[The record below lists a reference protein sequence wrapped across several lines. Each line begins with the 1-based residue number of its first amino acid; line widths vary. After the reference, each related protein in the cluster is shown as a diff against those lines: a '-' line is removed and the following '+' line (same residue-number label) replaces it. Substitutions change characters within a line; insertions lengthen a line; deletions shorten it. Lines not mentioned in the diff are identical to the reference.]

1 MAHDLVIRNG
11 TVFDGTGTAGQ
22 RADVAVDG
30 DRVTAVGNLAGE
42 VGEKTIDA
50 AGLVVTPGFVDVH
63 THFDAQLFWDP
74 LATSSSWHGVTTVLM
89 GNCGIGFAPAGPG
102 ADAKLAEMME
112 SVEDI
117 PREAILGSLPW
128 TWTTFPEYLDAV
140 EQVRPALNVAGM
152 VGHCAIRYH
161 VMGERSLDEEPP
173 TPAELDQLAAI
184 AEESVAGGAIGFST
198 SRYLGHIIPDGRK
211 VPGTFARVDEYVAI
225 ADGMNRAG
233 GGLMQSVNDFYTKA
247 KHEVDLLQTM
257 AQHAGDVVFSTEL
270 GLTKLAADAYVDGA
284 SESSVEDFDRF
295 LRDTRARSGRI
306 TAAAMSR
313 PSGLLIGLH
322 QVLPVKGPKWGQLMQ
337 LPTLPERVAALKD
350 SATRAEL
357 VEEGQRLGLLNS
369 PHLIYPLG
377 NAELPDWGL
386 SGGRSV
392 ADIAAEAGVHPIEVI
407 IDALLESDGRAM
419 FNDWFF
425 NQDPS
430 RLGDLLALEDVC
442 VGLSD
447 TGAHAGL
454 FCDGDMSTFFLSH
467 WVRDRKIMPLEQ
479 AIRKLTSKPAA
490 VLGLID
496 RGVLRPGAHADI
508 NVFDPARVTG
518 LYPEYIQDFPNGTGR
533 LRTRAAGY
541 AATVV
546 NGQVVTEQGS
556 HTGAR
561 PGKVL
566 RKFSRG

>member
-1 MAHDLVIRNG
+1 MAHDLLIRNG
-11 TVFDGTGTAGQ
+11 TVFDGTGAAGA

-30 DRVTAVGNLAGE
+30 DRVTAVGDLADE
-42 VGEKTIDA
+42 VGENSIDA
-50 AGLVVTPGFVDVH
+50 TGLVVSPGFVDIH

-89 GNCGIGFAPAGPG
+89 GNCGIGFAPAGHG
-102 ADAKLAEMME
+102 AAAKLAQMME

-152 VGHCAIRYH
+152 VGHCAMRYH
-161 VMGERSLDEEPP
+161 VMGERSLSEEAPNP
-173 TPAELDQLAAI
+173 EEMAQIAAI

-198 SRYLGHIIPDGRK
+198 SRYLGHIIPDGRP
-211 VPGTFARVDEYVAI
+211 VPGTFAKVDEYVAI
-225 ADGMNRAG
+225 AEGMNRAG

-247 KHEVDLLQTM
+247 KHEVGLLQTM
-257 AQHAGDVVFSTEL
+257 AERAGDVLFSTEL

-284 SESSVEDFDRF
+284 SASPVEDFDRF
-295 LRDTRARSGRI
+295 LRDTRSRSGRI
-306 TAAAMSR
+306 TAGAMSR

-322 QVLPVKGPKWGQLMQ
+322 QVSPVKGPKWDQLMR
-337 LPTLPERVAALKD
+337 LPTLQQRVAGLGDA
-350 SATRAEL
+350 ATRAEL
-357 VEEGQRLGLLNS
+357 IEEGQRLGLRN
-369 PHLIYPLG
+369 PAHLIYPLG
-377 NAELPDWGL
+377 DAELPDWGL

-392 ADIAAEAGVHPIEVI
+392 ADLAAEAGVHPIEVI
-407 IDALLESDGRAM
+407 VDAVLQSDGRAM

-425 NQDPS
+425 NQDPA

-454 FCDGDMSTFFLSH
+454 FCDADMSTFFLSH
-467 WVRDRKIMPLEQ
+467 WVRDRQIMPFEQ
-479 AIRKLTSKPAA
+479 AVRKLTSKPAA

-496 RGVLRPGAHADI
+496 RGVLRPGAYADI

-518 LYPEYIQDFPNGTGR
+518 LYPEYVQDFPNGKGR
-533 LRTRAAGY
+533 LRTRAVGY
-541 AATVV
+541 TATIV
-546 NGQVVTEQGS
+546 NGQVVTEQGN

-561 PGKVL
+561 PGQVL
-566 RKFSRG
+566 RQFKRG

>member
-1 MAHDLVIRNG
+1 MAHDLLIRNG
-11 TVFDGTGTAGQ
+11 TVFDGTGAAGQ

-30 DRVTAVGNLAGE
+30 ERITALGDLADQVGK
-42 VGEKTIDA
+42 KTIDA

-74 LATSSSWHGVTTVLM
+74 MATSSSWHGVTTVLM

-102 ADAKLAEMME
+102 AAAKLAEMME

-128 TWTTFPEYLDAV
+128 TWATFPEYLDAV
-140 EQVRPALNVAGM
+140 QQVKPALNVAGM
-152 VGHCAIRYH
+152 VGHCAMRYH
-161 VMGERSLDEEPP
+161 VMGERSLGEDPP
-173 TPAELDQLAAI
+173 TAAELDQLAAI

-211 VPGTFARVDEYVAI
+211 VPGTFATVDEYAAI

-233 GGLMQSVNDFYTKA
+233 GGLMQAVNDFYTKA
-247 KHEVDLLQTM
+247 KHEVGLLQAM
-257 AQHAGDVVFSTEL
+257 AQRAGDVVFSTEL
-270 GLTKLAADAYVDGA
+270 GLVKLAADAYLDRT

-295 LRDTRARSGRI
+295 LRATRAGSGRI

-313 PSGLLIGLH
+313 PSGLLLGLY
-322 QVLPVKGPKWGQLMQ
+322 QVAPVKGPKWERLLQ
-337 LPTLPERVAALKD
+337 LPTLQERAAAMKD

-357 VEEGQRLGLLNS
+357 VEEGQRLGMRN
-369 PHLIYPLG
+369 PAHLIYPLG

-407 IDALLESDGRAM
+407 VDALVESEGRVM

-430 RLGDLLALEDVC
+430 RLGDLLRLENVC

-447 TGAHAGL
+447 TGAHAGM
-454 FCDGDMSTFFLSH
+454 FCDADMSTFFLSH

-479 AIRKLTSKPAA
+479 AIGKLTSKPAA

-496 RGVLRPGAHADI
+496 RGILRTGAYADI

-518 LYPEYIQDFPNGTGR
+518 LYPEYVQDFPNGTGR
-533 LRTRAAGY
+533 LRTKAVGY

-546 NGQVVTEQGS
+546 NGQVVAEQGS

>member
-1 MAHDLVIRNG
+1 MAHDLLIRNG
-11 TVFDGTGTAGQ
+11 TVFDGTGAGGA

-30 DRVTAVGNLAGE
+30 ERVTAVGDLAGA
-42 VGEKTIDA
+42 VADKVIDA
-50 AGLVVTPGFVDVH
+50 AGLVVSPGFVDVH

-74 LATSSSWHGVTTVLM
+74 MATSSSWHGVTTVLM

-102 ADAKLAEMME
+102 ANAKLAEMME

-128 TWTTFPEYLDAV
+128 TWQTFPEYLDAV

-173 TPAELDQLAAI
+173 TADELARIAAI

-211 VPGTFARVDEYVAI
+211 VPGTFAQPDEYVAV
-225 ADGMNRAG
+225 AAGMNRAG
-233 GGLMQSVNDFYTKA
+233 GGLMQAVNDFYTKA
-247 KHEVDLLQTM
+247 KHEIGLLQTM
-257 AQHAGDVVFSTEL
+257 AERAGDVVFSTEL
-270 GLTKLAADAYVDGA
+270 GLTKLAADAYVDG
-284 SESSVEDFDRF
+284 SSQSSVEDFARF

-313 PSGLLIGLH
+313 PSGLLIGLY
-322 QVLPVKGPKWGQLMQ
+322 QVSPVIGPKWEQLMR
-337 LPTLPERVAALKD
+337 LPTLHERLAALGD
-350 SATRAEL
+350 AAARAGL
-357 VEEGQRLGLLNS
+357 VEEGQRIGLRN
-369 PHLIYPLG
+369 PAHLIYPLG
-377 NAELPDWGL
+377 NGELPDWGL

-392 ADIAAEAGVHPIEVI
+392 ADLAAEAGVHPIEI
-407 IDALLESDGRAM
+407 IVDALLESRGRAV

-454 FCDGDMSTFFLSH
+454 FCDADMSTFFLSY
-467 WVRDRKIMPLEQ
+467 WIRERQIMPLEQ

-496 RGVLRPGAHADI
+496 RGVLRPGAYADI
-508 NVFDPARVTG
+508 NVFDPARLNG
-518 LYPEYIQDFPNGTGR
+518 LYPEYVQDFPNGKGR
-533 LRTRAAGY
+533 LRTRAVGY

-546 NGQVVTEQGS
+546 NGQVVAEDGA

-566 RKFSRG
+566 RQFSRG

>member
-11 TVFDGTGTAGQ
+11 TVFDGTGGAGQ

-30 DRVTAVGNLAGE
+30 ERVTAVGDLDGE

-50 AGLVVTPGFVDVH
+50 AGLAVTPGFVDVH

-74 LATSSSWHGVTTVLM
+74 MATSSSWHGVTTVLM
-89 GNCGIGFAPAGPG
+89 GNCGIGFAPATPD
-102 ADAKLAEMME
+102 AAAKLAMMME

-152 VGHCAIRYH
+152 VGHCAMRYH
-161 VMGERSLDEEPP
+161 VMGDRSLGEEPP
-173 TPAELDQLAAI
+173 TRAELDQLAAI

-211 VPGTFARVDEYVAI
+211 VPGTFAQVEEYVAV

-233 GGLMQSVNDFYTKA
+233 GGLMQAVNDFYTKA
-247 KHEVDLLQTM
+247 KHEVGLLQTM
-257 AQHAGDVVFSTEL
+257 AQRAGDVVFSTEL
-270 GLTKLAADAYVDGA
+270 GLTQLAADAYVDGT
-284 SESSVEDFDRF
+284 SQSSVQDFDRF
-295 LRDTRARSGRI
+295 LRDTRIRSGRI
-306 TAAAMSR
+306 TAAAMGR

-322 QVLPVKGPKWGQLMQ
+322 QVSPVKGPKWEQLLQ
-337 LPTLPERVAALKD
+337 LATLQARVEALKD

-357 VEEGQRLGLLNS
+357 IEEGQRLGLRN
-369 PHLIYPLG
+369 PAHLIYPLG

-392 ADIAAEAGVHPIEVI
+392 ADLAAEAGVHPIEVI
-407 IDALLESDGRAM
+407 VDALVESDGRVM

-425 NQDPS
+425 NQDPA
-430 RLGDLLALEDVC
+430 RLGDLLALENVC
-442 VGLSD
+442 IGLSD
-447 TGAHAGL
+447 TGAHAGM
-454 FCDGDMSTFFLSH
+454 FCDADMSTFFLSH
-467 WVRDRKIMPLEQ
+467 WVRDRKIMPLEK
-479 AIRKLTSKPAA
+479 AIGKLTSKPAS

-496 RGVLRPGAHADI
+496 RGTLRPGAYADI
-508 NVFDPARVTG
+508 NVFDPATVTG
-518 LYPEYIQDFPNGTGR
+518 LYPEYVQDFPNGTGR
-533 LRTRAAGY
+533 LRTRAVGY

-546 NGQVVTEQGS
+546 NGEVVTEQGS